1 MTIHVDSFNVND
13 IIIRMKPNFS
23 NEGKWDGNIDLDII
37 TDNKHTILKQDYL
50 QLMQV
55 ASLVCSSL
63 PMMEIDEDFRN
74 TLCEYVESMIEQDKI
89 EEKKEIIKD
98 SVANTTGNIIKVNFN
113 KGENN
118 G

>member
-1 MTIHVDSFNVND
+1 
-13 IIIRMKPNFS
+13 MKPNFS

-63 PMMEIDEDFRN
+63 PMMEIDEEFRN
-74 TLCEYVESMIEQDKI
+74 TLCEYVESMIEEDKI
-89 EEKKEIIKD
+89 EEKKNIIKD
-98 SVANTTGNIIKVNFN
+98 SVANTTGNIIKVNFS
-113 KGENN
+113 KGEND

>member
-1 MTIHVDSFNVND
+1 
-13 IIIRMKPNFS
+13 MKPNFS

-74 TLCEYVESMIEQDKI
+74 TLCEYVESMIEEDKI
-89 EEKKEIIKD
+89 EEKKNIIKD
-98 SVANTTGNIIKVNFN
+98 SVANTTGNIIKVNFS
-113 KGENN
+113 KGEND

>member
-37 TDNKHTILKQDYL
+37 TDNKHTMVRDDYL

-63 PMMEIDEDFRN
+63 PVMEMNEEFRDI
-74 TLCEYVESMIEQDKI
+74 LCDYVESMIEVDN
-89 EEKKEIIKD
+89 KKEKD
-98 SVANTTGNIIKVNFN
+98 EKVKESIANSVGNIIKVNF
-113 KGENN
+113 KRSDI
-118 G
+118 

>member
-1 MTIHVDSFNVND
+1 
-13 IIIRMKPNFS
+13 MKPNFS

-63 PMMEIDEDFRN
+63 PMMEIDEEFRN
-74 TLCEYVESMIEQDKI
+74 TLCEYVESMIEEDKI
-89 EEKKEIIKD
+89 EEKKNIIKD
-98 SVANTTGNIIKVNFN
+98 SVANTTGNIIKVNFS

>member
-1 MTIHVDSFNVND
+1 
-13 IIIRMKPNFS
+13 MKPNFS

-63 PMMEIDEDFRN
+63 PMMEIDEEFRN
-74 TLCEYVESMIEQDKI
+74 TLCEYVESMIEEDKI
-89 EEKKEIIKD
+89 EEKKNIIKD

>member
-1 MTIHVDSFNVND
+1 
-13 IIIRMKPNFS
+13 MKPNFS

-63 PMMEIDEDFRN
+63 PMMEIDEEFRN
-74 TLCEYVESMIEQDKI
+74 TLCEYVESMIEEDKI

-98 SVANTTGNIIKVNFN
+98 SVANTTGNIIKVNFS
-113 KGENN
+113 KEKNN

>member
-1 MTIHVDSFNVND
+1 
-13 IIIRMKPNFS
+13 MKPNFS

-63 PMMEIDEDFRN
+63 PMMEIDEEFRN

-98 SVANTTGNIIKVNFN
+98 SVANTTGNIIKVNFS